1 MIENKGKYTLEIK
14 NITDIIIMG
23 LIKRVLFKAV
33 YCIQC
38 ETCEVECPTGALHI
52 YPKVYVDKAKCI
64 QCHRCLNFHE
74 KGCIA
79 ANSLYLTTGIKMN
92 KKQVT

>member
-64 QCHRCLNFHE
+64 QCHRLFEFHE
-74 KGCIA
+74 KVASRLIH
-79 ANSLYLTTGIKMN
+79 YT
-92 KKQVT
+92 